1 VSWSKVAQAGL
12 LTWCGVSGLAWVLV
26 GLGSVLPGIRILLET
41 EIPVVGPIVA
51 FCIILVFVL
60 MFSAVISWVPLI
72 LMFPLVKWLVDR
84 GHNSVLVGIA
94 LGAPSGATTGAFA
107 LGVGYAPFGAVVG
120 AVFGSANFLLLRVLT
135 RDTH

>member
-1 VSWSKVAQAGL
+1 
-12 LTWCGVSGLAWVLV
+12 
-26 GLGSVLPGIRILLET
+26 LET
-41 EIPVVGPIVA
+41 EIPMVGPIVA
-51 FCIILVFVL
+51 FCIVLVLAL

-72 LMFPLVKWLVDR
+72 LMTPLVKWLFDR

-94 LGAPSGATTGAFA
+94 LGALSGATTGAIA
-107 LGVGYAPFGAVVG
+107 LGVGFAPLAAVVG